1 MTTTASLDPCQICVC
16 ATRGAG
22 PHPPPA
28 HAGTGRAGRQA
39 GQAMQQKSPR
49 RRRAVTTAQP
59 LPATARPHEPRK
71 RNPNGFTNHQA
82 SGAHGGTRA
91 PARRTAREP
100 GWRVSG
106 AVRWWGSDKGQKAT
120 GQRHKLRAAATPSAA
135 TGRGGVGEAQKAGTH
150 DAPSRAPARP
160 QGRGENHGV
169 TLDCLSLV
177 DDPKLKWTVN
187 GTILISTEYLYV
199 RFIVGYSRDII

>member
-1 MTTTASLDPCQICVC
+1 MTTASLDPCQICVC

-71 RNPNGFTNHQA
+71 RNPNGFTDHQA
-82 SGAHGGTRA
+82 SRAHGSTRA
-91 PARRTAREP
+91 RARRTAREP

-106 AVRWWGSDKGQKAT
+106 EVRWWGSDKRRESDGAT
-120 GQRHKLRAAATPSAA
+120 AHKLRAAATPSAA
-135 TGRGGVGEAQKAGTH
+135 TGRGGVDEAQKAGTH
-150 DAPSRAPARP
+150 APSRARARP
-160 QGRGENHGV
+160 QGRGKKKPTG
-169 TLDCLSLV
+169 L
-177 DDPKLKWTVN
+177 
-187 GTILISTEYLYV
+187 
-199 RFIVGYSRDII
+199 F